1 LEDVQQIIDEK
12 LRQNRISRTAMLSSI
27 ISGETIAFVG
37 AGLSVPLDFPL
48 WEKLLK
54 DLHAQAT
61 KLGPL
66 TVSAESQADAL
77 RYADEIKAHFIAH
90 NEEDRYYEILGR
102 GFQPKASIVNHT
114 PTHKLLVGLP
124 FRGFVTPNYE
134 TCIES
139 AILAAASGSCPDP
152 SVIIKK
158 DRRDRH
164 RVSTFLRSLTVAG
177 GPRYVAHLHGRFD
190 DTRNMILAGKDY
202 DEAYGIGSG
211 DESQV
216 VPEKTTLHRM
226 LAWALFASR
235 RMVFVACSMTDPSL
249 RFLLK
254 AVGRDLWEMSE
265 KNHFVIL
272 PLGAK
277 DLGSADA
284 TADMCDRHG
293 LQVVYYDN
301 SDDTHLGLD
310 KLLSEAT
317 AMLPA
322 PASAPAPAP
331 AAPASTDP
339 TAKGPAGGSGSA
351 SWLEEA
357 NQRNA
362 PKLTE

>member
-1 LEDVQQIIDEK
+1 
-12 LRQNRISRTAMLSSI
+12 MLSSI
-27 ISGETIAFVG
+27 VSGETIAFVG
-37 AGLSVPLDFPL
+37 AGMSVPLDYPL

-54 DLHAQAT
+54 DLHAQAG
-61 KLGPL
+61 KLGSL
-66 TVSAESQADAL
+66 TVGADIQADAL
-77 RYADEIKAHFIAH
+77 RYADVIKAHFAAH

-102 GFQPKASIVNHT
+102 GFQPQPRIANHT
-114 PTHKLLVGLP
+114 ATHKLLVGLP

-134 TCIES
+134 SCIES
-139 AILAAASGSCPDP
+139 AMLAAAGGSCPDP
-152 SVIIKK
+152 SVTVKK

-202 DEAYGIGSG
+202 DEAYGIGSA
-211 DESQV
+211 DEAKV
-216 VPEKTTLHRM
+216 VPDKTTLHRM

-254 AVGRDLWEMSE
+254 AVGRDLWEVSE

-272 PLGAK
+272 PLGSK

-301 SDDTHLGLD
+301 SDGSHLGLD
-310 KLLSEAT
+310 RLLSEAT

-322 PASAPAPAP
+322 PASAPDPAP
-331 AAPASTDP
+331 AAPAP
-339 TAKGPAGGSGSA
+339 EAPIGGSGSA

-362 PKLTE
+362 PKLNDE